1 MLTQE
6 LTQEQTF
13 ALQCERDYEEAVH
26 LKLAERT
33 FVIQYNEG
41 KDAGMEHPAWSKAW
55 DTQTWSNLPEWLYRL
70 D

>member
-1 MLTQE
+1 M

-26 LKLAERT
+26 LKLAEIT

-41 KDAGMEHPAWSKAW
+41 KDAGIEHPAWSKAW
-55 DTQTWSNLPEWLYRL
+55 DT
-70 D
+70 